1 MKDNNEEFKLMKNIN
16 KHRYSG
22 NMKNPAKKTEIKIYR
37 RPLCMRVA
45 VKLDGWFDSFDL
57 EKIAD
62 ELNKYMFDYARK
74 REYKRKIK

>member
-1 MKDNNEEFKLMKNIN
+1 
-16 KHRYSG
+16 
-22 NMKNPAKKTEIKIYR
+22 
-37 RPLCMRVA
+37 MRVA